1 MIMGTLVRNIE
12 QSIKKKIKRQTKIFK
27 KRNLNNLLSFIFAII
42 TVIKSEGRYFEGK
55 EMVE

>member
-42 TVIKSEGRYFEGK
+42 TVIKSK
-55 EMVE
+55 EDTLKEKKW

>member
-1 MIMGTLVRNIE
+1 MGTLVRNIE

-42 TVIKSEGRYFEGK
+42 TVIKSEGRYFQGK